1 MNEGYEGIISIR
13 KKKNPKANQFMKRYS
28 ESLTNIEMKHK
39 TKISP
44 LKFEMKKINT
54 LAVAKS

>member
-1 MNEGYEGIISIR
+1 MG
-13 KKKNPKANQFMKRYS
+13 KKKNPKANQLMKSYS

-44 LKFEMKKINT
+44 LKLEMKTMNT
-54 LAVAKS
+54 LAVDKS

>member
-1 MNEGYEGIISIR
+1 MEVLKGRSSYE
-13 KKKNPKANQFMKRYS
+13 KKNPKAHRLMKRYS

-44 LKFEMKKINT
+44 LKFEMKKKFNM
-54 LAVAKS
+54 LVVAKS

>member
-1 MNEGYEGIISIR
+1 MNEGYEGIIPIWG
-13 KKKNPKANQFMKRYS
+13 KTNPKANQLMKSYS

-44 LKFEMKKINT
+44 LKLEMKTMNT
-54 LAVAKS
+54 LVVAKS